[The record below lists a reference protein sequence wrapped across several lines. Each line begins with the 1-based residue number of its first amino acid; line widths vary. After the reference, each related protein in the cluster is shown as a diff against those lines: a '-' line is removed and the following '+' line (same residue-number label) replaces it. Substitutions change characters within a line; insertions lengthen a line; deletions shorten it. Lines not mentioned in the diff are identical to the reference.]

1 MDQADIPALLSR
13 LASDEDAARKMA
25 VFKLQSSIND
35 PAFADVFIASGG
47 LIILR
52 RLIMSTGGNTL
63 AYSLQSLTRLLEVDM
78 GWDIFEGT
86 GAGDLVERV
95 VELIVTNPLVNIL
108 RGAMSILVALVGHSQ
123 SGSAARPGGG
133 GGGGGTPGAF
143 GFRALKP
150 AVAVYPQFFE
160 HVIAQLQSADH
171 ALCANALML
180 INALIRDAVS
190 NDAKNGG
197 VSQGGTGEE
206 WSKFIK
212 RLQDLGLIKA
222 VYNLMQSSSLQDL
235 AYPLLEFQ
243 SLTKVLLRKWREVR
257 VDLERPEHRRA
268 LKGLHLASAPDRR
281 HVVNGGG
288 MAAAVEESSTNGTGA
303 GSEAAKKGGSRKHN
317 PEKWR
322 RLGFETESPAVE
334 FDVAGFLGMM
344 DLTDYVRKNED
355 GFQKLLL
362 EQSTKPLSERCPVA
376 RASLAVTM
384 ILYDHFEVD
393 KSDLEDVRGYQ
404 TLDPSKPS
412 DRLFHPLLLQWSR
425 LHTAGLHAFFRMW
438 KATGAERDDFDKV
451 AELVRI
457 LVEQVVG
464 QAGRTKDVLEVE
476 DDLQEYDSGRL
487 RELQMDL
494 LELSFEDQWGPHLYQ
509 VREEL
514 KHEALQFVKEQRIR
528 CLLQGSWFTKPQP
541 RSSNGQ
547 HNRQDS
553 YLRKGRLYQ
562 PWRYAKLSHNRRYL
576 HYADF
581 PEQTAQ
587 EPGLDAL
594 TEKVDLS
601 TISSVVSNVS
611 APSEAE
617 QEAEASNNKDP
628 AETSTMSTYP
638 VPGREGGVGGKGS
651 NTKPTTKI
659 TIYSFSE
666 DINPPLSS
674 TAGGVGSSGGEPK
687 EEPILTLFPLN
698 HSLASEWLDGLLML
712 LNQAPITAET
722 NKLITLVS
730 EYGLKIRLLNVGSL
744 SLDGHGHGH
753 GGSGNGVVPSECNPP
768 LSAVRLQVKKKG
780 KNRGRFFWT
789 CPRPREAQCD
799 FFIWDDEDDRAD
811 SEHQDNG
818 GPQSAIVTTIG
829 QGAPPLPDIAPTPIP
844 ARRVTSVSFSSPQ
857 TNHASPL
864 APGYSPANST
874 RTQPRIPR
882 NSLIQNRSESRP
894 DPGEGL
900 FVDDDGFY
908 DSDPAE
914 PDTPPSLKRRRIKME
929 DGEDQYVA
937 VNAAPPPPPETPQ
950 KNTNVNRGQRTPQN
964 QQTLSQYFTRANQ
977 VARTNTAAQ
986 EPEEDLLGELD
997 SDDERR
1003 LAEISDSSQSTTQ
1016 KISQLERREAA
1027 AAAPP
1032 LVISSSPSPSTP
1044 STPTPRARTSNP
1056 GGLPTPGTGN
1066 RPSSSGGSEQGRHR
1080 GSSQLAS
1087 SPNPDGD
1094 YEITSRIMSL
1104 LAGQPISESARAAV
1118 RDTLNNHAVRERSV
1132 EIGRDW
1138 ARTSLQTREAK
1149 IAELDAKVAGLE
1161 AKNSELETQLQ
1172 GRNATIAD
1180 LVTEVRGRSPMVAQ
1194 LEAKIALLEEELRRK
1209 GRA

>member
-47 LIILR
+47 LVILR

-78 GWDIFEGT
+78 GWDIFEGAK
-86 GAGDLVERV
+86 AGDLVERV

-123 SGSAARPGGG
+123 STPARGGAGGSSTVR
-133 GGGGGTPGAF
+133 TPGQF

-180 INALIRDAVS
+180 INALIRDAVMQS
-190 NDAKNGG
+190 SGNDGG
-197 VSQGGTGEE
+197 QKVGGSQQEE

-235 AYPLLEFQ
+235 AHPLLEFQ

-257 VDLERPEHRRA
+257 VDLEKPEHRRA

-281 HVVNGGG
+281 HANGALLAVVAATDENG
-288 MAAAVEESSTNGTGA
+288 N
-303 GSEAAKKGGSRKHN
+303 EAAKKGSRRHN

-322 RLGFETESPAVE
+322 RLGFETESPAQE

-362 EQSTKPLSERCPVA
+362 EQSARPLSERCPVA

-404 TLDPSKPS
+404 TLDASKPS

-464 QAGRTKDVLEVE
+464 QASRTKDVLEVE
-476 DDLQEYDSGRL
+476 DDLSEYDSGRL

-509 VREEL
+509 VRDEL
-514 KHEALQFVKEQRIR
+514 KTEALQFVKEQRIR

-541 RSSNGQ
+541 RNSKDGGGSK
-547 HNRQDS
+547 DS
-553 YLRKGRLYQ
+553 YPTSRRRLYQ

-581 PEQTAQ
+581 SEQTAH

-611 APSEAE
+611 APSEADDG
-617 QEAEASNNKDP
+617 EAQSRKSADGAS
-628 AETSTMSTYP
+628 TVSTYP
-638 VPGREGGVGGKGS
+638 VGGVRDRGGP
-651 NTKPTTKI
+651 TKPTTKI
-659 TIYSFSE
+659 TIYSFVE
-666 DINPPLSS
+666 DITGN
-674 TAGGVGSSGGEPK
+674 GGEQENGTTPVAEPK
-687 EEPILTLFPLN
+687 EHPILTLFPLN

-722 NKLITLVS
+722 NKLVTLVS
-730 EYGLKIRLLNVGSL
+730 EYGLKIRLLNVRL
-744 SLDGHGHGH
+744 EEHGAAAGPEP
-753 GGSGNGVVPSECNPP
+753 GAGVVPS
-768 LSAVRLQVKKKG
+768 
-780 KNRGRFFWT
+780 
-789 CPRPREAQCD
+789 REGL
-799 FFIWDDEDDRAD
+799 DED
-811 SEHQDNG
+811 
-818 GPQSAIVTTIG
+818 
-829 QGAPPLPDIAPTPIP
+829 
-844 ARRVTSVSFSSPQ
+844 
-857 TNHASPL
+857 
-864 APGYSPANST
+864 
-874 RTQPRIPR
+874 
-882 NSLIQNRSESRP
+882 
-894 DPGEGL
+894 
-900 FVDDDGFY
+900 
-908 DSDPAE
+908 
-914 PDTPPSLKRRRIKME
+914 
-929 DGEDQYVA
+929 
-937 VNAAPPPPPETPQ
+937 
-950 KNTNVNRGQRTPQN
+950 
-964 QQTLSQYFTRANQ
+964 YF
-977 VARTNTAAQ
+977 
-986 EPEEDLLGELD
+986 
-997 SDDERR
+997 
-1003 LAEISDSSQSTTQ
+1003 
-1016 KISQLERREAA
+1016 
-1027 AAAPP
+1027 
-1032 LVISSSPSPSTP
+1032 
-1044 STPTPRARTSNP
+1044 
-1056 GGLPTPGTGN
+1056 
-1066 RPSSSGGSEQGRHR
+1066 
-1080 GSSQLAS
+1080 
-1087 SPNPDGD
+1087 
-1094 YEITSRIMSL
+1094 YEI
-1104 LAGQPISESARAAV
+1104 
-1118 RDTLNNHAVRERSV
+1118 
-1132 EIGRDW
+1132 
-1138 ARTSLQTREAK
+1138 
-1149 IAELDAKVAGLE
+1149 
-1161 AKNSELETQLQ
+1161 
-1172 GRNATIAD
+1172 
-1180 LVTEVRGRSPMVAQ
+1180 
-1194 LEAKIALLEEELRRK
+1194 
-1209 GRA
+1209 